1 VSTAAFDTEHWA
13 GIGALALAALAVGLP
28 LQEEGLF
35 LVALVGVG
43 FAAYARVDDAPE
55 PALRVDRELSD
66 ASPDAD
72 DEVRVVVSVENTGE
86 ATLPDLR
93 LVDGVPP
100 GLAVT
105 QGTARLGT
113 ALRPGKRATYSYTV
127 TAVRGSHEWGPMT
140 AIVRNASGSR
150 ERSVEVESATTLRC
164 LPSLSSTVDLPLR
177 GLTTPYAG
185 QVATDVAGSGI
196 EFHSTRRYRHGDPL
210 SRVDWNRYARTGE
223 LSTLSFRE
231 ERAATVVLLID
242 CREKAYVSPDEE
254 AQNAVERGVEAAGES
269 FSALLATGDRVGIAS
284 YGPREC
290 WLAPHTGERHR
301 AEARRLLGSHP
312 AFSVAPEDEPFYPSI
327 ALRRLR
333 RRLSADAQVVLFS
346 PVVDDYLV
354 TAAKRLDAY
363 GHHVTVI
370 SPDPTAADSPGQR
383 LARIER
389 NARLRDLR
397 SGGLR
402 VLDWGDR
409 PLAVELARASGRWG
423 Q

>member
-1 VSTAAFDTEHWA
+1 VSTAFDTEHWT
-13 GIGALALAALAVGLP
+13 GVGALALAALAAGLP
-28 LQEEGLF
+28 VQEEGLF

-43 FAAYARVDDAPE
+43 FAAYARVDDPPE
-55 PALRVDRELSD
+55 PSLRVHRELSD
-66 ASPDAD
+66 TTPEV
-72 DEVRVVVSVENTGE
+72 DETVRVVVTVENTGE
-86 ATLPDLR
+86 STLPDLR
-93 LVDGVPP
+93 LVDSVPA

-105 QGTARLGT
+105 EGTARLGT
-113 ALRPGKRATYSYTV
+113 ALRPGKRATYTYTV
-127 TAVRGSHEWGPMT
+127 TAVRGTHEWETMT

-150 ERSVEVESATTLRC
+150 ERSVEVAAGTTVRC

-185 QVATDVAGSGI
+185 QVATDVAGTGL

-231 ERAATVVLLID
+231 ERAATVVLLVD
-242 CREKAYVSPDEE
+242 SRKEAYVSPDEE
-254 AQNAVERGVEAAGES
+254 ARNAVERSVEAAGEA
-269 FSALLATGDRVGIAS
+269 FSALLSTGDRVGIAS

-301 AEARRLLGSHP
+301 AEARQLLGSHP

-333 RRLSADAQVVLFS
+333 RRLSADAQVVLFT

-354 TAAKRLDAY
+354 TVAKRLDAY

-370 SPDPTAADSPGQR
+370 SPDPTAAESPGHR
-383 LARIER
+383 LARVER
-389 NARLRDLR
+389 DARLRELR
-397 SGGLR
+397 GGGLR

-409 PLAVELARASGRWG
+409 PLAVELARANERWG
-423 Q
+423 R